1 MLLRYRSN
9 GHASKPEW
17 RLVRGRNRRCRGSM
31 AITQAQRELRAGR
44 IGSSD
49 ATRVI
54 AGDWLSLWRE
64 KTGRVE
70 PDNLDLVAAVQIGI
84 ATEHL
89 HPRFVAHATGMPCV
103 VAPDSYRH
111 AEHDWMVAHPDFLT
125 GSEVGGA
132 LDTIVEAKFNS
143 GFHSDGDLA
152 RRYHWQIQHQLEV
165 VGLDRALLSILRP
178 TGHSL
183 VTVDRRPD
191 DVERLVETLEAF
203 WWHVVNDVE
212 PSDPLPV
219 DGPSYENGRVF
230 DMGRHNRFQA
240 LAGRLVANRA
250 AALEVKED
258 EAALKAL
265 MPDDARIAFVA
276 MDQPDGRSGG
286 LYLARD
292 REGRLSLRYG
302 APPRR
307 ALADAQSWSPS
318 ADPNAVELS
327 LEAVLTARWGEG
339 RAETFGQEGPKSWD
353 A

>member
-1 MLLRYRSN
+1 
-9 GHASKPEW
+9 
-17 RLVRGRNRRCRGSM
+17 M
-31 AITQAQRELRAGR
+31 AITQAQRDFRAGR

-49 ATRVI
+49 ATRVM

-64 KTGRVE
+64 KTGRAEAEV
-70 PDNLDLVAAVQIGI
+70 LDLVAAVQIGI

-89 HPRFVAHATGMPCV
+89 HPRFVAHATGRACV
-103 VAPDSYRH
+103 AAPDTYRH
-111 AEHDWMVAHPDFLT
+111 AAHDWMVAHPDFLT
-125 GSEVGGA
+125 SSVADGA

-143 GFHSDGDLA
+143 GFQSDADLA

-165 VGLDRALLSILRP
+165 VGMDRALLSILRP

-183 VTVDRRPD
+183 VNVDRRPD

-212 PSDPLPV
+212 PSDPLPM

-230 DMGRHNRFQA
+230 DMGRHNRFRA
-240 LAGRLVANRA
+240 LADRLIANRA
-250 AALEVKED
+250 AALEVKEA

-265 MPDDARIAFVA
+265 MPEDARIAFVA
-276 MDQPDGRSGG
+276 IDQTGSRSENRSGG

-307 ALADAQSWSPS
+307 ALADAQSWGPS

-327 LEAVLTARWGEG
+327 LETVLTAGWGEG
-339 RAETFGQEGPKSWD
+339 RAETFGQEGPKTWD

>member
-1 MLLRYRSN
+1 
-9 GHASKPEW
+9 
-17 RLVRGRNRRCRGSM
+17 M
-31 AITQAQRELRAGR
+31 AITQAQRDLRAGR

-49 ATRVI
+49 ATRVM

-70 PDNLDLVAAVQIGI
+70 PENLDLVAAVQIGI

-89 HPRFVAHATGMPCV
+89 HPRFVAHAAGLVCV
-103 VAPDSYRH
+103 AAPDTYRH
-111 AEHDWMVAHPDFLT
+111 AEHDWMVAHPDFLA
-125 GSEVGGA
+125 SSVADGA

-143 GFHSDGDLA
+143 GFQSDADLA
-152 RRYHWQIQHQLEV
+152 RRYHWQVQHQLEV

-183 VTVDRRPD
+183 VTVERRPD

-212 PSDPLPV
+212 PSDPLPM
-219 DGPSYENGRVF
+219 DGPSYETGRVF
-230 DMGRHNRFQA
+230 DMGRHNRFRA
-240 LAGRLVANRA
+240 LADRLVANRA
-250 AALEVKED
+250 AALEVKEA

-276 MDQPDGRSGG
+276 TGQIDGQANDRSGG

-307 ALADAQSWSPS
+307 ALADAQSWVPS
-318 ADPNAVELS
+318 ADPNGVEFS
-327 LEAVLTARWGEG
+327 LEAALTAGWGEG

>member
-1 MLLRYRSN
+1 
-9 GHASKPEW
+9 
-17 RLVRGRNRRCRGSM
+17 M

-49 ATRVI
+49 ATRVM

-103 VAPDSYRH
+103 VAPDTYRH

-143 GFHSDGDLA
+143 GFHSDADLA

-230 DMGRHNRFQA
+230 DMGRHNRFRA

-276 MDQPDGRSGG
+276 VDHADGLSGG

-327 LEAVLTARWGEG
+327 LEAVLTAGWGEG